1 MSTIQRKLGTNI
13 DHFKGLSS
21 LDALT
26 LIKETGFESFF
37 TGEYRGKQ
45 VATLKARADELGL
58 AFEFIHAPF
67 NDINAMWLSGL
78 GYLTM
83 FDQMK
88 ESIDSAADNGIPAVI
103 THVSSGW
110 NAPAVNDL
118 GLSRYDELV
127 LYAQERGVLLVFENL
142 RLTGNLAL
150 LIDRYA
156 HLDHVRFCF
165 DCGHEHCYTKT
176 VKWIDIF
183 ADKLYCTHIHDNHSR
198 TDDDKVTDGDEH
210 LLPFDGTCDYADMM
224 RRLDRRGYT
233 GSLMLEINQFAR
245 PEYQEM
251 TAEAF
256 AAEAYARI
264 RKISEM

>member
-1 MSTIQRKLGTNI
+1 MSIHKRKLGTNT
-13 DHFKGLSS
+13 DGFKDLSS

-26 LIKETGFESFF
+26 LIKKTGFESFF
-37 TGEYRGKQ
+37 TGEFRGKQ
-45 VATLKARADELGL
+45 VAAIKARADELGL

-67 NDINAMWLSGL
+67 HGINAMWQSGL

-83 FDQMK
+83 FNQMK

-127 LYAQERGVLLVFENL
+127 LYAQERGVLFVLENL
-142 RLTGNLAL
+142 RLAGNLCIL
-150 LIDRYA
+150 KDRYA

-176 VKWIDIF
+176 VKWIDLF
-183 ADKLYCTHIHDNHSR
+183 DDKLYCTHIHDNHSR
-198 TDDDKVTDGDEH
+198 ADDDKETDGDEH
-210 LLPFDGTCDYADMM
+210 LLPFDGTYDYADMM
-224 RRLDRRGYT
+224 RRLDQRGYT
-233 GSLMLEINQFAR
+233 GSLMLEINQFCR
-245 PEYQEM
+245 PDYKAM

-256 AAEAYARI
+256 AAEAYKRI
-264 RKISEM
+264 QKISEM